1 MPSQHE
7 DGLSPPSG
15 VSLTEPPG
23 VRHQVDESSVRRET
37 WALQENSRNIT
48 NVDTHG
54 SYSFSNYT
62 SAIEHIK
69 QKITKEE
76 INFIRFEA
84 SDLHGVSRSKMV
96 PARYF
101 QEKCMHGIAMPRN
114 YLELTLSPK
123 DDEVDHMNAA
133 NFNSDV
139 LLLPDLSTFRA
150 LPWANQ
156 TARVIC
162 DSCSVTGNPLR
173 TSPRFVAKQLLRC
186 LQNLGFSLKSSFTYE
201 CCIFGAPEKINPKM
215 FFFPGA
221 TLMSN
226 DLPFFQHL
234 INSMY
239 FMGTDVESFA
249 SANGPGQMEISFQ
262 PEFGIGAADSAFT
275 FRTGIKEIARKQG
288 YIASFF
294 TDNGFYNSGIFS
306 HSVWDASGRRNLF
319 FMPGGEL
326 SEIGNKWLAGL
337 IHHSAAISCFM
348 APGAGCRQRLAKAA
362 KEPKH
367 MLYATWGCNDNSC
380 SFNVKCHS
388 SKGTHIDN
396 RLGSAMAN
404 PYLVLAAT
412 VAAGIDGIKQNLT
425 VDSDPTTNLSQQK
438 KVLIPVKL
446 EDALVALEED
456 NVIRG
461 ALGDTFV
468 QYFTALK
475 RYEIETEELDTERN
489 KCLEY
494 FI

>member
-1 MPSQHE
+1 M
-7 DGLSPPSG
+7 DSG
-15 VSLTEPPG
+15 
-23 VRHQVDESSVRRET
+23 
-37 WALQENSRNIT
+37 NIP
-48 NVDTHG
+48 NADTHG
-54 SYSFSNYT
+54 PYSFSNYT

-69 QKITKEE
+69 QKITREE
-76 INFIRFEA
+76 IGFVRFEA
-84 SDLHGVSRSKMV
+84 TDLHGVSRSKMV

-101 QEKCMHGIAMPRN
+101 QEKAMHGIAIPRN

-123 DDEVDHMNAA
+123 DNEVDHINAA

-139 LLLPDLSTFRA
+139 LLMPDLSTFRA
-150 LPWANQ
+150 LPWASQ

-173 TSPRFVAKQLLRC
+173 TSPRLVAKQLLRS
-186 LQNLGFSLKSSFTYE
+186 LHNLGFSLQSSFTYE
-201 CCIFGAPEKINPKM
+201 CCVFGAPEKINPKM

-226 DLPFFQHL
+226 DLSFFQQL

-262 PEFGIGAADSAFT
+262 PEFGICAADSAFT
-275 FRTGIKEIARKQG
+275 FRTGIKELARKQG

-294 TDNGFYNSGIFS
+294 TDDGFYNSGIFS

-319 FMPGGEL
+319 FSAGGEL
-326 SEIGNKWLAGL
+326 SEIGKKWLAGL
-337 IHHSAAISCFM
+337 VHHSAALSCFM
-348 APGAGCRQRLAKAA
+348 APGVSCRRRLAKAA

-367 MLYATWGCNDNSC
+367 TIYATWGCNDNSC
-380 SFNVKCHS
+380 NFNIKSHGS
-388 SKGTHIDN
+388 RGMHIEN

-404 PYLVLAAT
+404 PYLVLAVT
-412 VAAGIDGIKQNLT
+412 LAAGIDGIKQNLS
-425 VDSDPTTNLSQQK
+425 VDADHTGNLIQQK
-438 KVLIPVKL
+438 KVVIPVKL
-446 EDALVALEED
+446 EDALTALDED
-456 NVIRG
+456 DIIKG

-468 QYFTALK
+468 QYFIAMK
-475 RYEIETEELDTERN
+475 KYEIETEELDTERN